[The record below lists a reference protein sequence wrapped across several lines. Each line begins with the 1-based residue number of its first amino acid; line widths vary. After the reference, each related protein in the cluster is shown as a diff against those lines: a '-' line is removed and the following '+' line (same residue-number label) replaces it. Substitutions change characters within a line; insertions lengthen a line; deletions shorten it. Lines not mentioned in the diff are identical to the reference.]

1 MQPSIPVIATMI
13 SVCFGIES
21 LNLMK
26 VVGIASAVLGAI
38 LMEMVGVSSQT
49 SEENTMKEIIGLS
62 LSVLVCTCVASLVV
76 FQKPLLS
83 KYDPQVLCAVYY
95 GTGTCFAITVY
106 LFLILFPAIIMI
118 DPIVSFQFSDFYF
131 EGSYVIFGC
140 LAYGCVFVTLF
151 VYNAYTYV
159 SGLVAPSIVTIYST
173 VLPAWTATISFLV
186 YNKSLTAGET
196 LGGILIAAGLV
207 SSVRGS
213 MIEQRM
219 QVKHIRTLPTVRDTL
234 KFTN

>member
-1 MQPSIPVIATMI
+1 MQPSIPVIGTLI
-13 SVCFGIES
+13 SVCFGMEN

-49 SEENTMKEIIGLS
+49 SEENVSNEIIGLC
-62 LSVLVCTCVASLVV
+62 LSVVVCTCVASLLV

-83 KYDPQVLCAVYY
+83 KYQPQVLCTVYY
-95 GTGTCFAITVY
+95 GTGTCFAVAVY
-106 LFLILFPAIIMI
+106 AILVILPAIAMI
-118 DPIVSFQFSDFYF
+118 DPLVPFQFSDFYF

-151 VYNAYTYV
+151 VYNAYTYA
-159 SGLVAPSIVTIYST
+159 SEFIAPSIVTIYST

-186 YNKSLTAGET
+186 YHKSLTAGEA
-196 LGGILIAAGLV
+196 LGGILIATGLV

-213 MIEQRM
+213 MMEQRM
-219 QVKHIRTLPTVRDTL
+219 QVKNPRALPTVRDTF